1 MLKLKGKK
9 IITIFRSK
17 NVLSWTYGNYLV
29 LVFLDGREFIPTEW
43 YGWYQCDDNHV
54 NITYLVNLTKSD
66 INFGIEGTMYI
77 AKESFS
83 VDGTFAWFQKVL
95 ALQHQEYV
103 PGLLYGNNLT
113 NIEIDMNLIS
123 SIFMRGAVVF
133 STDSGVKTCTSELH
147 RIAGLCL
154 NLFTAIHDNT
164 F

>member
-1 MLKLKGKK
+1 
-9 IITIFRSK
+9 
-17 NVLSWTYGNYLV
+17 
-29 LVFLDGREFIPTEW
+29 
-43 YGWYQCDDNHV
+43 
-54 NITYLVNLTKSD
+54 
-66 INFGIEGTMYI
+66 MYI

-123 SIFMRGAVVF
+123 SVFMRGAVVF

-154 NLFTAIHDNT
+154 NHFTAIHDIPWYSSFMNKSLSRQNLN
-164 F
+164 

>member
-1 MLKLKGKK
+1 MV
-9 IITIFRSK
+9 I
-17 NVLSWTYGNYLV
+17 VLFF
-29 LVFLDGREFIPTEW
+29 FLDGREFIPTEW

-123 SIFMRGAVVF
+123 SVFMRGAVVF

-147 RIAGLCL
+147 RIAGLFL
-154 NLFTAIHDNT
+154 NPFTAIHDIQWPSFFMNKSLSCQT
-164 F
+164 LN